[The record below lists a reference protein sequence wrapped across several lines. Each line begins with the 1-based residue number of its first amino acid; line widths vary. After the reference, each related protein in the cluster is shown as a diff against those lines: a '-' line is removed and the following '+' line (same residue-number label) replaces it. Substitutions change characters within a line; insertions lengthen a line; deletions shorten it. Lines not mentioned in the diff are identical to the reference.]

1 MIEMDCKRMWFRCL
15 VMVSL
20 MALTVSESGTARAG
34 LKGPV
39 STRFALL
46 IGNAEYEGT
55 ARLAPD
61 GIEADLAA
69 MEKALLALGFRVM
82 RVEDATLSEMVAAVK
97 VFAAHFNEPG
107 RRGLLYFS
115 GHGFRSGTRDYLVP
129 VDFLVDADAR
139 GAPAKAL
146 PVDQVLQVMQGT
158 PGGVRVL
165 VLDSDRSYG
174 YGFEASAQSV
184 PGGAMEV
191 KPGTAI
197 AYATTPGRH
206 AEMTPNG
213 AGRFTQELA
222 RELSAPVVELGRVLD
237 RTQAA
242 VARASEGRQIPVII
256 DAVAG
261 ELYLRDYPILYSEIK
276 RPVAEAEEPAPDVN
290 SATGGVGRE
299 WENSVGMEF
308 AWIPEGELLMGSE
321 SEQAD
326 DDEKPVTRVEIS
338 EGYWMGKH
346 EVTQGEWEAVMGSNP
361 SSFEDCGSDCPVEWV
376 SWEEAQEYIR
386 RLNARERWRGYAYR
400 LPSEAEWKN
409 SQSNWRMDRG

>member
-20 MALTVSESGTARAG
+20 MALTVSESGTARAS
-34 LKGPV
+34 LSIIP
-39 STRFALL
+39 TRFALL

-69 MEKALLALGFRVM
+69 MEKALEASAFEVT
-82 RVEDATLSEMVAAVK
+82 RVEDASLSEMVAAVK
-97 VFAAHFNEPG
+97 VFAAQLNEPG

-129 VDFLVDADAR
+129 VDFPVDADAR
-139 GAPAKAL
+139 GALAKAL
-146 PVDQVLQVMQGT
+146 PVDQVLEVLQGT
-158 PGGVRVL
+158 PAGVRVL
-165 VLDSDRSYG
+165 VLDSDRSYV

-184 PGGAMEV
+184 PDRAVEV

-197 AYATTPGRH
+197 AYATSPGRH
-206 AEMTPNG
+206 TEMTRNG
-213 AGRFTQELA
+213 SRFTQELA

-261 ELYLRDYPILYSEIK
+261 ELYLRGDPILFSEIK
-276 RPVAEAEEPAPDVN
+276 RPVAEAEEPAPDVS
-290 SATGGVGRE
+290 SATGGGR
-299 WENSVGMEF
+299 
-308 AWIPEGELLMGSE
+308 
-321 SEQAD
+321 
-326 DDEKPVTRVEIS
+326 
-338 EGYWMGKH
+338 
-346 EVTQGEWEAVMGSNP
+346 
-361 SSFEDCGSDCPVEWV
+361 
-376 SWEEAQEYIR
+376 
-386 RLNARERWRGYAYR
+386 
-400 LPSEAEWKN
+400 
-409 SQSNWRMDRG
+409 